1 MQDRQVVIV
10 GQGYVG
16 LPLAIAASAAGRRV
30 IGVDLDESRVAQLN
44 AGSSPVGDISD
55 SELQREVAAGRYS
68 ASRDFSHVKDADVV
82 VLCVPTPYHHDA
94 PDLSYI
100 ESAARQVSER
110 LAPGALVILESTTYP
125 GTTEEVLLPILEQA
139 SGLVAGEGIQV
150 AFSPE
155 RIDPGNPRFGL
166 RNTPKIV
173 GGVTPEATQRAAD
186 FYGGFVDKVIPVS
199 GPRAAEM
206 AKLLENTF
214 RHINIALVNE
224 LAILC
229 QDLDVD
235 VWEVIEAA
243 ASKPFGFMPFYPGPG
258 VGGHCIPV
266 DPMYLS
272 WRVKQ
277 FGGAAKFIDLARDVN
292 AGMPLYVVTRVQ
304 DLLNDRERSLKGARI
319 LLLGVAYK
327 PDISDLRESPALPLI
342 EILRVKGAH
351 VSFADPH
358 VPAVQCEDGSLLEGV
373 DLTDAACADADCV
386 LVVTDHKAIDFPRVL
401 AQSRLVFDTRNIPA
415 GRGLAHV
422 YRL

>member
-1 MQDRQVVIV
+1 LDRHVVVV

-16 LPLAIAASAAGRRV
+16 LPLAVAAAASGRSV
-30 IGVDLDESRVAQLN
+30 VGVDLDKDRVDALN
-44 AGSSPVGDISD
+44 AGASPVGDVSD
-55 SELQREVAAGRYS
+55 AELQAVLAAGSYTASTDYTS
-68 ASRDFSHVKDADVV
+68 AADADVV
-82 VLCVPTPYHHDA
+82 VLCVPTPYHNDA

-100 ESAARQVSER
+100 EHAARQVGQC
-110 LAPGALVILESTTYP
+110 LTPGTLVILESTTYP
-125 GTTEEVLLPILEQA
+125 GTTEEVLLPILEEA
-139 SGLVAGEGIQV
+139 SGLAGGSTLQV

-155 RIDPGNPRFGL
+155 RIDPGNPTYGL
-166 RNTPKIV
+166 HNTPKIV
-173 GGVTPEATQRAAD
+173 GGLTPEATERAAA
-186 FYGGFVDKVIPVS
+186 FYGGFVDKVVPVS
-199 GPRAAEM
+199 APKAAEM

-235 VWEVIEAA
+235 VWEVIDAA

-292 AGMPLYVVTRVQ
+292 AGMPLYVVQRIQ

-327 PDISDLRESPALPLI
+327 PNISDLRESPALPLI
-342 EILRVKGAH
+342 EILLTKGAMVSYADSH
-351 VSFADPH
+351 VER
-358 VPAVQCEDGSLLEGV
+358 VSLGAGPSLERV
-373 DLTDAACADADCV
+373 ELTDDVISAADCV
-386 LVVTDHKAIDFPRVL
+386 VVVTPHAGVDYERIAVQ
-401 AQSRLVFDTRNIPA
+401 AALVFDTRNAVP
-415 GRGLAHV
+415 GRRPNV

>member
-1 MQDRQVVIV
+1 VQDPHVVVV

-16 LPLAIAASAAGRRV
+16 LPLAVAAGQSGRDV
-30 IGVDLDESRVAQLN
+30 VGVDLDKDRVDALN
-44 AGSSPVGDISD
+44 AGNSPVGDVSD
-55 SELQREVAAGRYS
+55 AELTAVLDLGRYRAS
-68 ASRDFSHVKDADVV
+68 ADFSAVADADVV
-82 VLCVPTPYHHDA
+82 VLCVPTPYHNDA
-94 PDLSYI
+94 PDLSYV
-100 ESAARQVSER
+100 EAAAQQVGEH
-110 LAPGALVILESTTYP
+110 LAAGTLVILESTTYP

-139 SGLVAGEGIQV
+139 SGFVSGASLQV

-155 RIDPGNPRFGL
+155 RIDPGNPTYGL
-166 RNTPKIV
+166 HNTPKIV
-173 GGVTPEATQRAAD
+173 GGLTAEATTRAAE
-186 FYGGFVDKVIPVS
+186 FYRGFVDKVIPVS
-199 GPRAAEM
+199 GPKAAEM

-235 VWEVIEAA
+235 VWEVIDAA

-272 WRVKQ
+272 WRVRQ

-304 DLLNDRERSLKGARI
+304 DLLNERERSLKGARV
-319 LLLGVAYK
+319 LVLGVAYK

-342 EILRVKGAH
+342 ELLVAKGAR
-351 VSFADPH
+351 VTYADPY
-358 VPAVQCEDGSLLEGV
+358 VPAITCNDGTRLEAVQLTDEVCTTADCAIVVTNHGSL
-373 DLTDAACADADCV
+373 DLSMAMELC
-386 LVVTDHKAIDFPRVL
+386 P
-401 AQSRLVFDTRNIPA
+401 LVFDTRNVPS
-415 GRGLAHV
+415 GRGLPNVH
-422 YRL
+422 RL

>member
-1 MQDRQVVIV
+1 VSDRHIVVV

-16 LPLAIAASAAGRRV
+16 LPLAVAAGASGRRV
-30 IGVDLDESRVAQLN
+30 VGLDLDKARVDQLN
-44 AGSSPVGDISD
+44 AGSSPVGDVSD
-55 SELQREVAAGRYS
+55 ADLQAQLQAGRYRAS
-68 ASRDFSHVKDADVV
+68 ADFSVASDADVV
-82 VLCVPTPYHHDA
+82 VLCVPTPYHNDA

-100 ESAARQVSER
+100 EGAARDVGR
-110 LAPGALVILESTTYP
+110 HLTPGTLVILESTTYP
-125 GTTEEVLLPILEQA
+125 GTTEEVLLPILEEA
-139 SGLVAGEGIQV
+139 SGLTGGTELQV

-155 RIDPGNPRFGL
+155 RIDPGNPTYGL
-166 RNTPKIV
+166 HNTPKIV
-173 GGVTPEATQRAAD
+173 GGLTPEATERAAV
-186 FYGGFVDKVIPVS
+186 FYGGFVDKVVRVS
-199 GPRAAEM
+199 APKAAEM

-235 VWEVIEAA
+235 VWEVIDAA

-292 AGMPLYVVTRVQ
+292 AGMPLYVVNRIQ
-304 DLLNDRERSLKGARI
+304 DLLNDRERSLKGSRI

-327 PDISDLRESPALPLI
+327 PNISDMRESPALPLVD
-342 EILRVKGAH
+342 LLVRKGAS
-351 VSFADPH
+351 VSYHDPH
-358 VPAVQCEDGSLLEGV
+358 VPMLDLPSGQLRSVPLEDEV
-373 DLTDAACADADCV
+373 PAADCV
-386 LVVTDHKAIDFPRVL
+386 VVLTHHADVDYRAVA
-401 AQSRLVFDTRNIPA
+401 AQAGLIFDTR
-415 GRGLAHV
+415 RV
-422 YRL
+422 YREPADNLHWL

>member
-1 MQDRQVVIV
+1 VRDRQVVVV

-16 LPLAIAASAAGRRV
+16 LPLAVAASRSGRTV
-30 IGVDLDESRVAQLN
+30 VGVDLDADRVDQLN
-44 AGSSPVGDISD
+44 AGRSPVGDVPD
-55 SELQREVAAGRYS
+55 MDLTAEVAAGRYS
-68 ASRDFSHVKDADVV
+68 ATTEFTAAKDADVV
-82 VLCVPTPYHHDA
+82 VLCVPTPYHNDA

-100 ESAARQVSER
+100 EGAARQIGEC
-110 LAPGALVILESTTYP
+110 LTPGTLVILESTTYP
-125 GTTEEVLLPILEQA
+125 GTTEEVLLPILEAA
-139 SGLVAGEGIQV
+139 SGLTGGQELQV

-155 RIDPGNPRFGL
+155 RIDPGNPTYGL
-166 RNTPKIV
+166 HNTPKIV
-173 GGVTPEATQRAAD
+173 GGLNPEATERAAA
-186 FYGGFVDKVIPVS
+186 FYAGFVEKVVRVS
-199 GPRAAEM
+199 GPKAAEM

-235 VWEVIEAA
+235 VWEVIGAA

-292 AGMPLYVVTRVQ
+292 AAMPAYVVQRVQ
-304 DLLNDRERSLKGARI
+304 DLLNEEEKSLKGSRV

-327 PDISDLRESPALPLI
+327 PNISDMRESPALPLI
-342 EILRVKGAH
+342 DLLRRKGAR
-351 VSFADPH
+351 VDYADPH
-358 VPAVQCEDGSLLEGV
+358 VPVLRLEAGDTLESV
-373 DLTDAACADADCV
+373 DDALAAARQADCV
-386 LVVTDHKAIDFPRVL
+386 VIITAHTDVDHEAL
-401 AQSRLVFDTRNIPA
+401 AGAASLVFDTRNVVRSSAP
-415 GRGLAHV
+415 GVH
-422 YRL
+422 RL